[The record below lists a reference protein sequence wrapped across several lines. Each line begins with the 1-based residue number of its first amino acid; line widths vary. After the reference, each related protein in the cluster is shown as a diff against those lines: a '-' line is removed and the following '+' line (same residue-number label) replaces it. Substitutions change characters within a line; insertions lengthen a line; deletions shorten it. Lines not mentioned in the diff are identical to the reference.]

1 MDNVTKDYSTIYQRE
16 KNYPSGQPLTTH
28 VDPFQIN
35 DDVPSDMEVKSAV
48 QIHCSHKAVN
58 HTYLCEEHFRTWLC
72 KAYPGEGVNP
82 PPPSKPGRWIQLL
95 DIFQYISN
103 TGEIPLELGWTIM
116 VLIPKRNIDTQEM
129 LYGDAMEGYGG
140 YHRYPPPGQHPI
152 S

>member
-28 VDPFQIN
+28 VDPFHIN

-82 PPPSKPGRWIQLL
+82 PPP
-95 DIFQYISN
+95 FQTWKVDSAL
-103 TGEIPLELGWTIM
+103 GHIPIYFEHWGDSVGIR
-116 VLIPKRNIDTQEM
+116 VDHNGINPQEKHRHP
-129 LYGDAMEGYGG
+129 GDALWRRYG
-140 YHRYPPPGQHPI
+140 RLWRL